1 MLYQP
6 LARFARLLLRGF
18 GKFEII
24 GADKLPKEG
33 GYVITCTH
41 KGWMDVVALG
51 CSLLPTEVHF
61 MAKKELFSKKVSDK
75 FLRDINAF
83 PVDRENPGPSSLK
96 IPIQLIKQGKTIGIF
111 PSGTRSS
118 EDVPLKRGAVTIASM
133 AKAPIVPAAYAGPTG
148 LKELLR
154 GKKARLV
161 IGDPIPTV
169 SDAEGSSKGK
179 KDLNEL
185 ADRLAL
191 ATNTLEAGLKRL
203 YESEQPV

>member
-1 MLYQP
+1 MYQP
-6 LARFARLLLRGF
+6 IARFARLLLRGF
-18 GKFEII
+18 GKFEIV

-41 KGWMDVVALG
+41 RGWMDVVALG

-61 MAKKELFSKKVSDK
+61 MAKKELFQKKIADK

-83 PVDRENPGPSSLK
+83 PVDRENPGPSTLK
-96 IPIQLIKQGKTIGIF
+96 VPIQLLKQGKTIGIF

-133 AKAPIVPAAYAGPTG
+133 AKMPIVPAAYIGPKG
-148 LKELLR
+148 LKDLLK
-154 GKKARLV
+154 GTKTMIV
-161 IGDPIPTV
+161 IGEPILTV
-169 SDAEGSSKGK
+169 SEGPSQGK

-185 ADRLAL
+185 ADRLAG
-191 ATNTLEAGLKRL
+191 AMNKLEAEL
-203 YESEQPV
+203 EQLPQNRKKLNA

>member
-1 MLYQP
+1 MAR
-6 LARFARLLLRGF
+6 LARLILRGF
-18 GKFEII
+18 GKFEVI

-41 KGWMDVVALG
+41 RGWLDVVALG

-61 MAKKELFSKKVSDK
+61 MAKKELFRKKIADK

-96 IPIQLIKQGKTIGIF
+96 IPIQLLKQGKTIGIF

-118 EDVPLKRGAVTIASM
+118 EDVPLKRGAVTIANM
-133 AKAPIVPAAYAGPTG
+133 AKVPIVPAAYAGPTG
-148 LKELLR
+148 LKQLLR
-154 GKKARLV
+154 GTKTRLV

-169 SDAEGSSKGK
+169 SEGPSQGK

-191 ATNTLEAGLKRL
+191 AMNTLETGLSRL
-203 YESEQPV
+203 DQDHKE

>member
-6 LARFARLLLRGF
+6 LAKLARLILRGF
-18 GKFEII
+18 GKFEVI

-41 KGWMDVVALG
+41 RGWIDVIALG
-51 CSLLPTEVHF
+51 SSLLPTEVHF
-61 MAKKELFSKKVSDK
+61 MAKKELFQKKIADK

-96 IPIQLIKQGKTIGIF
+96 IPIQLLKQGKTIGIF

-118 EDVPLKRGAVTIASM
+118 EDAPLKRGAVTIAKM
-133 AKAPIVPAAYAGPTG
+133 AKVPVVPAAFSGPTTFKG
-148 LKELLR
+148 LLR
-154 GKKARLV
+154 GTKTRLV
-161 IGDPIPTV
+161 IGDPIATV
-169 SDAEGSSKGK
+169 SDEPGEGK

-185 ADRLAL
+185 ADRLVL
-191 ATNTLEAGLKRL
+191 AMNNLETGLQRL
-203 YESEQPV
+203 DQNKQPS